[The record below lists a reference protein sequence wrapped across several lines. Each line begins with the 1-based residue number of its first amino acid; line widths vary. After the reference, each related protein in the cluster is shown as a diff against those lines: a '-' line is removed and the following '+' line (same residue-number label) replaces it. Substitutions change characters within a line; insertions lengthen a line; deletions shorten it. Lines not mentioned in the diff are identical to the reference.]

1 MSLTLFSLCV
11 ASEPRLFGTTGPGF
25 RAVFQLLKGSH
36 RAAKAPRISG
46 GKEHSMR
53 TSIQKNHAKADR
65 TFSAQPINFPVP
77 LAWRQN
83 SQSPTCQRIASQAA
97 RHDAR
102 QKLILLKKSREF
114 SPSRR
119 KPPPR
124 SSVVGCGHQHLR
136 YNDHRQVNAAEPAQP
151 RLAHRILP
159 AGTARMPESPRPFV
173 HLHCHSHYSLLD
185 GASEIGALV
194 KRAKEHGMN
203 SLALT
208 DHGNLHGALE
218 FYKTAKEAGINPI
231 IGYEAY
237 IAPGGRYEKKD
248 AANSKEA
255 SYHLTLLAQNRTGFK
270 NLVKLASA
278 ASLEG
283 FYYKPRIDKELL
295 AAHHEGIVCLSGCVS
310 SELSLAL
317 IKGGADVED
326 FREAREIAAWFQ
338 GVFGE
343 RYFIEI
349 MNNGVEVQRLQLE
362 AAVDLAK
369 RLGIPLVATSD
380 AHYVRQD
387 DAVAQDVL
395 LCINTG
401 KFRTDTNRMRMENDT
416 FYLRSPEE
424 MYAHFPGLEDAV
436 G

>member
-1 MSLTLFSLCV
+1 
-11 ASEPRLFGTTGPGF
+11 
-25 RAVFQLLKGSH
+25 
-36 RAAKAPRISG
+36 
-46 GKEHSMR
+46 
-53 TSIQKNHAKADR
+53 
-65 TFSAQPINFPVP
+65 
-77 LAWRQN
+77 
-83 SQSPTCQRIASQAA
+83 
-97 RHDAR
+97 
-102 QKLILLKKSREF
+102 
-114 SPSRR
+114 
-119 KPPPR
+119 
-124 SSVVGCGHQHLR
+124 
-136 YNDHRQVNAAEPAQP
+136 
-151 RLAHRILP
+151 
-159 AGTARMPESPRPFV
+159 MPEGSRPFV

-185 GASEIGALV
+185 EASEIDALV
-194 KRAKEHGMN
+194 KRAKEQGMN
-203 SLALT
+203 GLALT

-218 FYKTAKEAGINPI
+218 FYRKAKEAHVNPI

-237 IAPGGRYEKKD
+237 IAPGSRFEKKD

-270 NLVKLASA
+270 NLIKLASA

-326 FREAREIAAWFQ
+326 FREAREIAQWFAS
-338 GVFGE
+338 VFGE

-349 MNNGVEVQRLQLE
+349 MNNGIEVQKMQLE

-369 RLGIPLVATSD
+369 KLGIPLVATSD
-380 AHYVRQD
+380 AHYVQRE

-401 KFRTDTNRMRMENDT
+401 KFRTDTNRMRMENDS

-424 MYAHFPGLEDAV
+424 MYAHFHGLEDAV
-436 G
+436 GRSQQIADSVSIDLELGKRHFPTFQVPARKTAED